1 MELDATVASEEAST
15 TEEEDEMTD
24 DGGISHWNGKNI
36 APTTGPIT
44 GLRQRSREECIDR
57 SPANDRIGE
66 WEADFYLEN
75 RETGVLL
82 DRRVYG

>member
-15 TEEEDEMTD
+15 TEEDDEMTD
-24 DGGISHWNGKNI
+24 DGGTSLERKNI
-36 APTTGPIT
+36 VPTTGPIT
-44 GLRQRSREECIDR
+44 GLKQRSREECIDR